1 MSSWMSGSYI
11 KEWWHLW
18 IKIVAIK
25 YMKTKSSILSK
36 MAHGWNRIWKW
47 NISAAVSDDETSMTK
62 VHCGLHACSTVA
74 RDSDW
79 EWKVHRESNTEN
91 FQEFQN
97 WTESNSKVH
106 ISCTVQLFSEG
117 QISQKDRRVITA
129 EHNTA
134 LHSDQTICPLRS
146 KVRDTMR
153 VWISAGTLKEIGA
166 IT

>member
-1 MSSWMSGSYI
+1 
-11 KEWWHLW
+11 
-18 IKIVAIK
+18 
-25 YMKTKSSILSK
+25 

-79 EWKVHRESNTEN
+79 EWKVHRELNTEN

-97 WTESNSKVH
+97 WTCVLWSLTHTFPALSSYSQKVRFLRR
-106 ISCTVQLFSEG
+106 SDFSEG
-117 QISQKDRRVITA
+117 QKSLFWHHTFRSAVVITA
-129 EHNTA
+129 EHNIA
-134 LHSDQTICPLRS
+134 LHSDQTICPLRL
-146 KVRDTMR
+146 KVRGTMR
-153 VWISAGTLKEIGA
+153 VWISTGTLKEIGA